1 MLFSHNGR
9 AESAGYRQDYKG
21 RGKRVEAGPRAG
33 RIYTIAD
40 VKVDPISFFN
50 VLWRFRRWAN
60 YLDADTII
68 EGGDYVPHA
77 VEFDSSFSEI
87 VEAMALTIAQ
97 TLNAEGLRSPRARAG
112 VTGQCSSMRSTRARS
127 SGAARRSGTPGGAG
141 RRATVRRGVD
151 GHPGRA
157 PAHRERRSL
166 NERASGAVEQAE
178 DAARPGRLEPL
189 IPSLD
194 RGHMSLS

>member
-1 MLFSHNGR
+1 MEREPNDRITHLRRMLFSHNGR

-112 VTGQCSSMRSTRARS
+112 RHHSWSPSSVRTVLFNALYKGEVIWGRTKKRDAWGRRKESDRPPRSGRSPRS
-127 SGAARRSGTPGGAG
+127 STC
-141 RRATVRRGVD
+141 
-151 GHPGRA
+151 
-157 PAHRERRSL
+157 
-166 NERASGAVEQAE
+166 AS
-178 DAARPGRLEPL
+178 
-189 IPSLD
+189 
-194 RGHMSLS
+194 